1 MGLVTT
7 VRSEGEARTPGC
19 DSAHAHLLVR
29 TADDVR
35 RWRRP
40 PAGAGRVAGLLLS
53 VVLLAGGPVG
63 CSALSPF
70 EGCEGTESLMRELE
84 DTPLLASPPPGAK
97 AVGGEA
103 AASSSCSDDSGDAWL
118 SARRLLVHPGTA
130 EEVTAHYRRVA
141 RADGWR
147 YFAHPEPSDA
157 PPPMKPPSPP
167 PGFAGRHQDVCFTKG
182 GDGSARVVTLYF
194 TSAEELRRTYGRDLG
209 PDIPSGQLY
218 EIEAGAEPDGSVV
231 SPPC

>member
-1 MGLVTT
+1 MH
-7 VRSEGEARTPGC
+7 E
-19 DSAHAHLLVR
+19 DLLVR
-29 TADDVR
+29 TADGVR
-35 RWRRP
+35 PWRRP
-40 PAGAGRVAGLLLS
+40 PAGAGRVVGLLLS

-63 CSALSPF
+63 CSVLSPF

-97 AVGGEA
+97 AAGGDA
-103 AASSSCSDDSGDAWL
+103 AVSSSCSDESGDAWL
-118 SARRLLVHPGTA
+118 SARRLFVHPGTA
-130 EEVTAHYRRVA
+130 EEVIAHYRRVA

-147 YFAHPEPSDA
+147 YFAYPEPSDVPPPMELPA
-157 PPPMKPPSPP
+157 PPP
-167 PGFAGRHQDVCFTKG
+167 GAGSRHQDVCFTKG

-194 TSAEELRRTYGRDLG
+194 TSAEEVRRTYGRGLG
-209 PDIPSGQLY
+209 SDIPSGQLY